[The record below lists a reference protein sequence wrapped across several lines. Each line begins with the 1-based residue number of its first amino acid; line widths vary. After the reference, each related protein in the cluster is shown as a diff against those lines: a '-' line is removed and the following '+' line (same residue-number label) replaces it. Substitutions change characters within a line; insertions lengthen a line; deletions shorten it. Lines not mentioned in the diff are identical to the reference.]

1 MTSQASPVKLAW
13 ARGVTVGAAVLLSMV
28 GIFQA
33 LQGISAIVND
43 VLFVKLG
50 DYVYKFDVT
59 AWGWIHLILG
69 LVAIGLGIALFLGQ
83 RWAHIAALVVVVL
96 QAVVQ
101 FMWLPYYPGW
111 AIVIIILDVVI
122 VWALVVQ
129 LDAARSPVSAQTP

>member
-1 MTSQASPVKLAW
+1 MTSQPSPVKLAW
-13 ARGVTVGAAVLLSMV
+13 ARGLTVGAAVLLSMV

-43 VLFVKLG
+43 VLFVRLG
-50 DYVYKFDVT
+50 DYVFKLDVT

-69 LVAIGLGIALFLGQ
+69 LVAIGIGVALFLGQ
-83 RWAHIAALVVVVL
+83 RWAHIAALVIVVL

-111 AIVIIILDVVI
+111 AIVIIIIDVLI
-122 VWALVVQ
+122 VWAVVVQ
-129 LDAARSPVSAQTP
+129 LDASRDA